1 MKTNKTLA
9 QKLCLL
15 GLVSLLSYTAAL
27 LAALCFLVLLPG
39 CSLGEK
45 VDREP
50 VQTLECTRPASLSG
64 LYPAGG
70 SVVLISWADYESGRT
85 TVQLVDAEADT
96 VKREVTLDGVWD
108 TKRQALAHGFALC
121 DRETNRW
128 KLLDDALTE
137 TGSFDAEN
145 VDGFFSYDGE
155 SYYFLRDGVLHCQ
168 NVAGGEA
175 QPVTALSQLRFAELT
190 AYDAASGR
198 MAALFLLSPYGSTC
212 GTAVFDPETGAI
224 SLLQEQRYQVMLAPA
239 GGMSLLAFDN
249 DKMGYS
255 ALCGSG
261 DTFWFAD
268 ASLFLDAGGALYAVG
283 DAEELIGVGTGRT
296 TLYNVGES
304 ITACDLTANGSAG
317 EMYDCCALPEAGL
330 LVGGMYENGAFRL
343 YVIDPA
349 QLTFEP
355 VASAVSVP
363 SPLTVNETL
372 RQAYWGALNGLP
384 VAESLQE
391 ARQQADVLEQRY
403 GVRILLSSQCREAAA
418 LSSYPITL
426 SDTMDADAELNG
438 VRAVLAAMDRSF
450 ALYPEGFL
458 AQFRNRAG
466 EGGLCFLLVAH
477 IDSDYGVVGCTYDSA
492 DWQYIALD
500 VQADYMREGTVCHEI
515 WHATENE
522 ILSRDYT
529 AFNWDDWNALN
540 PAGFTYWNDS
550 GDYDRYD
557 ARWTMFDNSE
567 GVYFV
572 DSYAKLAAQE
582 DRARIM
588 EYFMA
593 HEDEAGLLIQS
604 DAIRQ
609 KLTWM
614 CRAVRECFDT
624 AGWGTPRWE
633 KLL

>member
-15 GLVSLLSYTAAL
+15 DMVSLLSYTAAL

-128 KLLDDALTE
+128 KLLDDVLTE

-175 QPVTALSQLRFAELT
+175 QPVTALSQLRFAEMT

-198 MAALFLLSPYGSTC
+198 MAALFLLSPYGS
-212 GTAVFDPETGAI
+212 
-224 SLLQEQRYQVMLAPA
+224 
-239 GGMSLLAFDN
+239 
-249 DKMGYS
+249 
-255 ALCGSG
+255 

-304 ITACDLTANGSAG
+304 ITACDLTANGIAG

-363 SPLTVNETL
+363 SPLTVDETL
-372 RQAYWGALNGLP
+372 LQAYWGALNGLP

-403 GVRILLSSQCREAAA
+403 GVRILLSSQCREAAE

-426 SDTMDADAELNG
+426 SDTMDTEAELNG

-477 IDSDYGVVGCTYDSA
+477 IDSDYGVVGCTYDTA

-540 PAGFTYWNDS
+540 PVGFIYWNDS

-557 ARWTMFDNSE
+557 ARWTMFDNGE

-588 EYFMA
+588 EYFMV

-609 KLTWM
+609 KLEWM

>member
-1 MKTNKTLA
+1 MSA
-9 QKLCLL
+9 
-15 GLVSLLSYTAAL
+15 G
-27 LAALCFLVLLPG
+27 PG
-39 CSLGEK
+39 ESA
-45 VDREP
+45 V
-50 VQTLECTRPASLSG
+50 V
-64 LYPAGG
+64 YGG
-70 SVVLISWADYESGRT
+70 SA
-85 TVQLVDAEADT
+85 
-96 VKREVTLDGVWD
+96 
-108 TKRQALAHGFALC
+108 
-121 DRETNRW
+121 
-128 KLLDDALTE
+128 
-137 TGSFDAEN
+137 GS
-145 VDGFFSYDGE
+145 V
-155 SYYFLRDGVLHCQ
+155 
-168 NVAGGEA
+168 
-175 QPVTALSQLRFAELT
+175 
-190 AYDAASGR
+190 
-198 MAALFLLSPYGSTC
+198 C

-304 ITACDLTANGSAG
+304 ITACDLTANGIAG
-317 EMYDCCALPEAGL
+317 EMYDCCVLPEAGL

-363 SPLTVNETL
+363 SPLTVDETL
-372 RQAYWGALNGLP
+372 LQAYWGSLNGLP

-403 GVRILLSSQCREAAA
+403 GVRILLSSQCREAAE

-426 SDTMDADAELNG
+426 SDTMDTEAELNG

-466 EGGLCFLLVAH
+466 EGRLCFLLVAH

-557 ARWTMFDNSE
+557 ARWTMFDNGE

-604 DAIRQ
+604 DVIRQ
-609 KLTWM
+609 KLEWM